1 MVSFACYKD
10 ISNFDVE
17 ITRGREPRQEVIATN
32 MRNDIA
38 FNWGSSCGN
47 EEVGILR
54 SVHDLELVRCQ

>member
-10 ISNFDVE
+10 IFNFDVE
-17 ITRGREPRQEVIATN
+17 IIRGREFRQEVIVIN
-32 MRNDIA
+32 MRNDIV

-54 SVHDLELVRCQ
+54 FVYDLELVRCQ